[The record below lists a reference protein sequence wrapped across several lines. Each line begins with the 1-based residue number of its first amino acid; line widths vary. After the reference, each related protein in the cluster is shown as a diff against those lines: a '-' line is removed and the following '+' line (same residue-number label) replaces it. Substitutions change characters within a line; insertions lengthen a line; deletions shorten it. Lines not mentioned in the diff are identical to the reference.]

1 MKNSLKHWLRR
12 KHDQILNLK
21 KWLPIIW
28 NKYDWDYSYSL
39 NVFKRALLDQA
50 EFMESDRAYNATA
63 KDDAKRIRTIVKLMD
78 KVYDDEYGME
88 YFDQLKEKYG
98 DDALDFVWEETDD
111 DEMVSFKFKY
121 QLWDNADEIRKHHR
135 MLMNKAMERQKKAER
150 LLWALVEHNIR
161 RFWD

>member
-50 EFMESDRAYNATA
+50 EFMESDRAYSATA

-98 DDALDFVWEETDD
+98 YNVLDFAWEETDD
-111 DEMVSFKFKY
+111 DEMVSFKLKY
-121 QLWDNADEIRKHHR
+121 QLWDNADEIGKHHR